1 MMVYGTE
8 IGKTSEASQP
18 TAMEVL
24 KSMEWQHGL
33 DSRGRHLAKAAG
45 LSTSG
50 DNQRF
55 MYNGTTGRTDG
66 EYKMKDTVYNSNLAV
81 RRGRHPAKAAGL
93 STSGDS
99 TGWITCCG
107 RPFVLW
113 PSPEVINRTSTKPDD
128 YMIDLIGSE
137 RPALD
142 CGDHLRI
149 TVLFVKRFFFSL
161 RCRRSVWS
169 LPTFPPI
176 DHSFT
181 T

>member
-1 MMVYGTE
+1 
-8 IGKTSEASQP
+8 
-18 TAMEVL
+18 
-24 KSMEWQHGL
+24 
-33 DSRGRHLAKAAG
+33 
-45 LSTSG
+45 
-50 DNQRF
+50 

-149 TVLFVKRFFFSL
+149 TVLFVKRFFFL
-161 RCRRSVWS
+161 FGVDALFGLYPPS
-169 LPTFPPI
+169 LPSIILLPLNPLPGGALGSGARTLP
-176 DHSFT
+176 
-181 T
+181 

>member
-1 MMVYGTE
+1 MM
-8 IGKTSEASQP
+8 
-18 TAMEVL
+18 
-24 KSMEWQHGL
+24 
-33 DSRGRHLAKAAG
+33 
-45 LSTSG
+45 
-50 DNQRF
+50 
-55 MYNGTTGRTDG
+55 
-66 EYKMKDTVYNSNLAV
+66 DTVYKPRLAV

-99 TGWITCCG
+99 TDWITRCG
-107 RPFVLW
+107 KPFILW
-113 PSPEVINRTSTKPDD
+113 TSLEGINGTLTKPDD
-128 YMIDLIGSE
+128 INCFYMIDLIGSE

-169 LPTFPPI
+169 LPTLPPI